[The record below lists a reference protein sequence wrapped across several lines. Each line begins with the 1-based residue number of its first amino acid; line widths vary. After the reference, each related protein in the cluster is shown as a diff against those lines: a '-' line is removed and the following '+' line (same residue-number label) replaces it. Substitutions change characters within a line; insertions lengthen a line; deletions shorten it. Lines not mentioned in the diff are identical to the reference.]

1 MTNKTVILAFA
12 TAFGLSVQLQATQI
26 SGSINFDG
34 VSTTDTGKLGN
45 ATAFSTI
52 TDTSVYPQELGSYS
66 SVSSGTPVTFTPFS
80 FSAAGVTPLWTFNS
94 GGLTYSFDATSIVVV
109 KKTNNFLDVEGEG
122 NANITGFTTTP
133 GLWSI
138 TDTVV
143 GGVSVFTFGEAT
155 VVGGASTG
163 PNTVPDSGT
172 TTLLLGLGLGAIALY
187 RKQVL
192 S

>member
-94 GGLTYSFDATSIVVV
+94 GGLTYSFDATSVVV
-109 KKTNNFLDVEGEG
+109 DMQSKNFLNLSGKG
-122 NANITGFTTTP
+122 WASITGFDSSP
-133 GLWSI
+133 GTWSI
-138 TDTVV
+138 TDTAQ
-143 GGVSVFTFGEAT
+143 GNIDTFTFG
-155 VVGGASTG
+155 ASSA
-163 PNTVPDSGT
+163 VPDR
-172 TTLLLGLGLGAIALY
+172 GA
-187 RKQVL
+187 
-192 S
+192 